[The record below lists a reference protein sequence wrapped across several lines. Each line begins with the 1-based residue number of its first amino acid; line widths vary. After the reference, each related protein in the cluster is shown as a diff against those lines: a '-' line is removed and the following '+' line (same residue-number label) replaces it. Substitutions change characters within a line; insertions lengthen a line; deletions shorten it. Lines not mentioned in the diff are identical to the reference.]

1 MDEVVLYGTGR
12 GYALPKE
19 EAFATGL
26 EQGNWHLGIMAVAGT
41 ILYILLY
48 VLGKYD
54 LAAMV
59 FIAMVAA
66 FTIDMYIHGYMH

>member
-12 GYALPKE
+12 GFALPKE
-19 EAFATGL
+19 EAFSTAL
-26 EQGNWHLGIMAVAGT
+26 EQGSWHLGIMAVAGT
-41 ILYILLY
+41 VLYILLY
-48 VLGKYD
+48 VLGLYD

-59 FIAMVAA
+59 FIAMVAS